1 MSVEFPCAYYTEG
14 RCTRY
19 PVRNN
24 EVSYCGGN
32 EGCSGRV
39 PSNSDRIRAMTD
51 EELAE
56 FMRSVCDTWYIDAN
70 QNWLSW
76 LKSPAESSVFE
87 SMKRGLE
94 QAINGETRSVT
105 LTRDGD
111 GDV

>member
-39 PSNSDRIRAMTD
+39 PSNADRIRQMTD
-51 EELAE
+51 EELAKAVYRGCATRNCPDGGWNE
-56 FMRSVCDTWYIDAN
+56 GMSEADEDKMCVEC
-70 QNWLSW
+70 WLAW
-76 LKSPAESSVFE
+76 LKSPEE
-87 SMKRGLE
+87 EDK
-94 QAINGETRSVT
+94 
-105 LTRDGD
+105 
-111 GDV
+111 